1 MEGALGWISEIVQW
15 LGRFIPRLLIVRS
28 THGGVRFRHGKHAEL
43 ISPGIVWYWPL
54 LTEVAVIPVARQT
67 LNLVT
72 QSLLTKDAKQV
83 AAGAVVVFAI
93 GDPVAAL
100 SRNWDISDTI
110 SDVTMTAIA
119 EVVTGKTLDDL
130 LSNLTGTVQADLT
143 RVTRRKLKPYGVRV
157 YRTAM
162 TDFSLCSTI
171 NVNGSPLV
179 LPAG

>member
-1 MEGALGWISEIVQW
+1 MQ
-15 LGRFIPRLLIVRS
+15 RS
-28 THGGVRFRHGKHAEL
+28 
-43 ISPGIVWYWPL
+43 PL

-100 SRNWDISDTI
+100 SRTWDVSDAI
-110 SDVTMTAIA
+110 QDVTQTAVA
-119 EVVTGKTLDDL
+119 EVVTGRTLDDL
-130 LSNLTGTVQADLT
+130 LANVTGSVQTDLT

-157 YRTAM
+157 YRAAL
-162 TDFSLCSTI
+162 TDFSLCQTI
-171 NVNGSPLV
+171 NVNG
-179 LPAG
+179 PAQ